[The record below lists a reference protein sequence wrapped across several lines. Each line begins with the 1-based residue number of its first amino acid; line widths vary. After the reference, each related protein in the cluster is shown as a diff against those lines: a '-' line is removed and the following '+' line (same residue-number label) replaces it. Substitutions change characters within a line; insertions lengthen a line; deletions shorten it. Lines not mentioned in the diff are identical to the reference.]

1 MAQIDYSRSG
11 TGEYSKYKDA
21 FKYAPGSAAA
31 QQMIGNSI
39 DSAFAE
45 GRLKRQ
51 EARRAKELRMKE
63 NLYNYRIGKE
73 MAKDMDDLRIMGDTS
88 SQDFNNVLQ
97 NGSRQ
102 IADYAGYL
110 RNELKRTGDYNAYA
124 EGMAKLKGEVTQM
137 AGLKN
142 SFNVLAEA
150 YENGTANNTLSAYNS
165 ADLLANIEHM
175 VAGGGGG
182 SFGRV
187 DGQQVWQGINA
198 NGDPYTIATS
208 QFENLAKKLQKK
220 DDINALLANSVKANR
235 TPQGNILSFDQ
246 KPIGVDVTAGKSARE
261 LAEMELEALLAK
273 TPGNKDRKAA
283 AILVD
288 HFGDTRELADA
299 RFDPANNTTDPDG
312 PDGYKYLKE
321 KWLERAESL
330 YGVNQQA
337 VQDYWHKAE
346 DQKYQHREEK
356 AQALQLARQQE
367 ETNRVFN
374 NNTPAIWNT
383 EIKPEGKDMNSM
395 LGLIDRFKMDLNR
408 VGLTGQELVFDD
420 GETKY
425 IPNEKG
431 EIQQI
436 INQAG
441 EPRGIRVKNP
451 LNPAGMPIFIPF
463 NANPQEIQEAIRQAN
478 GMRVGTY
485 STGRRYQED
494 QLYQSG
500 PKKGQVIPG
509 KEKGKIIPSKYTQ
522 ETATAAKFDFGR
534 TPNNYKGI
542 NL

>member
-11 TGEYSKYKDA
+11 TGEYAKYKDA

-31 QQMIGNSI
+31 QQMVGNSI

-51 EARRAKELRMKE
+51 EARKRKELELKE
-63 NLYNYRIGKE
+63 NIYNYRIGKE

-97 NGSRQ
+97 SGSRQ

-124 EGMAKLKGEVTQM
+124 EGMGKLKGEVTQM

-142 SFNVLAEA
+142 SFNTIAEA

-175 VAGGGGG
+175 VGGGGGG

-187 DGQQVWQGINA
+187 DGQQVWQGVNA

-220 DDINALLANSVKANR
+220 DDIDTMLSSAVKVNR
-235 TPQGNILSFDQ
+235 TAQGNILSFDQ
-246 KPIGVDVTAGKSARE
+246 PPVGSDGTKGKSAQD
-261 LAEMELEALLAK
+261 LALMELETLLAK

-299 RFDPANNTTDPDG
+299 RFDPANNSGNPDEH
-312 PDGYKYLKE
+312 DGYEYLKA
-321 KWLERAESL
+321 KWLERAESK
-330 YGVNQQA
+330 YGVNQKA
-337 VQDYWHKAE
+337 VQEYWHKAE
-346 DQKYQHREEK
+346 DQKYEHREEK
-356 AQALQLARQQE
+356 AQELQLARHQE
-367 ETNRVFN
+367 ETNRVLKDKS
-374 NNTPAIWNT
+374 TAAIWNT
-383 EIKPEGKDMNSM
+383 EIKPEGKDMNDY

-408 VGLTGQELVFDD
+408 IGLTGQELVFDD
-420 GETKY
+420 DTTGIMPDDKGKLQQV
-425 IPNEKG
+425 IIEK
-431 EIQQI
+431 
-436 INQAG
+436 G
-441 EPRGIRVKNP
+441 EPRGIRIQNP
-451 LNPAGMPIFIPF
+451 LNPAGMPVFVPF

-478 GMRVGTY
+478 GMRVGNY
-485 STGRRYQED
+485 ATGRR
-494 QLYQSG
+494 YQSG
-500 PKKGQVIPG
+500 PKKGQM
-509 KEKGKIIPSKYTQ
+509 IPSRYTS
-522 ETATAAKFDFGR
+522 ETAGFSGFDTARTGR
-534 TPNNYKGI
+534 NNQY
-542 NL
+542 NSQ

>member
-51 EARRAKELRMKE
+51 EARKAKELRMKE

-124 EGMAKLKGEVTQM
+124 EGMAKLKGEVSQM

-175 VAGGGGG
+175 VSGGGGG

-187 DGQQVWQGINA
+187 DGQQVWQGVNA

-220 DDINALLANSVKANR
+220 DDIDSLLGPAVKANR

-246 KPIGVDVTAGKSARE
+246 KPIGVDGTAGMSARE
-261 LAEMELEALLAK
+261 LAEIELENLLNK

-312 PDGYKYLKE
+312 PDGYEYLKA

-367 ETNRVFN
+367 ETNRVFS

-383 EIKPEGKDMNSM
+383 ELKPEAKNMNNF
-395 LGLIDRFKMDLNR
+395 LGLIDKFSVDLSR
-408 VGLTGQELVFDD
+408 VGLTDQRLVFSDD
-420 GETKY
+420 SIG
-425 IPNEKG
+425 IVPDDKG
-431 EIQQI
+431 KLQQI
-436 INQAG
+436 IKKQG
-441 EPRGIRVKNP
+441 EPTGIQIKNP
-451 LNPAGMPIFIPF
+451 LNPAGNPVFIPF
-463 NANPQEIQEAIRQAN
+463 NANPQEIQELIRQAN
-478 GMRVGTY
+478 GMRVGNY
-485 STGRRYQED
+485 ATGRR
-494 QLYQSG
+494 YQSG
-500 PKKGQVIPG
+500 PKKGQM
-509 KEKGKIIPSKYTQ
+509 IPSRYTS
-522 ETATAAKFDFGR
+522 ETAGFAGFDSAN
-534 TPNNYKGI
+534 TYDQYKM
-542 NL
+542 